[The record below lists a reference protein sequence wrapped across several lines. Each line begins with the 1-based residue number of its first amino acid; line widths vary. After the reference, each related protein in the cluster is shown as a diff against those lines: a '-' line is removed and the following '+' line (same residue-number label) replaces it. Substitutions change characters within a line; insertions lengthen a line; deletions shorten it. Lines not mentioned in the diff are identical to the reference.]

1 VGLFFGFHGRL
12 SPAGNALPEGFS
24 TEGFFYLDKRSGQAY
39 PVIVKALVRAA
50 AVLFIVVAGAIGIG
64 LGLSL
69 AETINIQNVENLRE
83 FNPALPTKILDSSGE
98 VITEYVSDE
107 KRELIALNE
116 LPRHLILAVLTRE
129 DPDFYNHKG
138 FSIRAITRAVY
149 GQITR
154 RPRGGGSTITQQVA
168 GTLYCNRMEKKL
180 SRKIK
185 ELWWAL
191 QMERRFT
198 KNEILEIYLN
208 YMPMGPGT
216 FGVEASSQYF
226 FGHSAREITLAEAAV
241 LVVQLSSPR
250 NYNPLQYPNVAMGR
264 QQDVLNKM
272 VEAGYVGKEEADN
285 SFQEY
290 WKNYDYTRVSASAYY
305 SKEDKA
311 PWFSEYVRRQLE
323 DLMYGEMDYYRDG
336 YTVQTTLNL
345 RFQNLAESSMT
356 AGIARANKMFQ
367 AASNSKFTKAEDVYV
382 PIVNLL
388 TLTFNL
394 GGVQA
399 AGAGQEERRAVN
411 RYTKTINPI
420 VDMASLIFD
429 LPGLDPLTS
438 ASYGQMKAISEENVV
453 EGALVVLEND
463 TGYIRAIIGG
473 SKYDAGNQLIRASQA
488 KVMPGSAFKPLYYS
502 AAIDSRQFTMA
513 SLIYDLPMAFPTA
526 SGIPYIPNNYSG
538 NWRGPVLLY
547 EALALSLNIPA
558 LKVLDGIGFDAA
570 INRSAILLGITD
582 AEEKRRTFPRV
593 YPMGLGTIGVSPLQM
608 ARAFAI
614 FANEGREVTPIA
626 IRTVEDRDGRII
638 IDNERDIRLA
648 QRQMGSGIQIVS
660 PQNAYI
666 MNRLM
671 AQTISIGTLASGTGF
686 GSKLNVTDSR
696 GVSYR
701 IAAAGKT
708 GTTQNWSDAWAV
720 GYTPYYTIA
729 IWFGFDKPGNTLG
742 PNGTGAQLCG
752 PIWGDLMHEYNQGL
766 PRRDFPRPPGVVD
779 ATVCRASGRLPV
791 DECPAR
797 VTLSFLSGTVPASL
811 CDQHGPNADSSF
823 MVPGRLQ
830 NNTMWGNDF
839 TSDLQMPSLP
849 PELSNDSSKTTPGMG
864 IELPGHNPLTE

>member
-1 VGLFFGFHGRL
+1 MFDRSVIKNYDVRC
-12 SPAGNALPEGFS
+12 ADVRC
-24 TEGFFYLDKRSGQAY
+24 LDKRSGRTY
-39 PVIVKALVRAA
+39 PVLVKALVRAA

-83 FNPALPTKILDSSGE
+83 FNPALPTKILDSSGD

-107 KRELIALNE
+107 KRELIGLNE

-216 FGVEASSQYF
+216 YGVEASSQYF

-272 VEAGYVGKEEADN
+272 VEAGYAGKEEADS

-290 WKNYDYTRVSASAYY
+290 WANYDYTRVSASAYY

-336 YTVQTTLNL
+336 YTVQTTLDL

-356 AGIARANKMFQ
+356 AGIARANKLFQ

-388 TLTFNL
+388 TLAFNL

-411 RYTKTINPI
+411 RYTKTINPV

-429 LPGLDPLTS
+429 LPGLDPLTT
-438 ASYGQMKAISEENVV
+438 ASYGQMKVISEENLV

-463 TGYIRAIIGG
+463 TGYIKAIIGG
-473 SKYDAGNQLIRASQA
+473 SKYDAVNQLIRASQA

-502 AAIDSRQFTMA
+502 AAIDSRQFTMS
-513 SLIYDLPMAFPTA
+513 SLIYDLPMVFPTA
-526 SGIPYIPNNYSG
+526 SGVPYIPNNYSG

-570 INRSAILLGITD
+570 INRSAVLLGITD

-614 FANEGREVTPIA
+614 FANEGRDVTPIA
-626 IRTVEDRDGRII
+626 IRTVEDRDGRVI

-648 QRQMGSGIQIVS
+648 QRQMGSSVQIVS

-666 MNRLM
+666 MSRLM

-686 GSKLNVTDSR
+686 GSKLNVTDNR
-696 GVSYR
+696 GAGYR

-742 PNGTGAQLCG
+742 PNGTGAQICG

-766 PRRDFPRPPGVVD
+766 PRRDFRRPPGVVD
-779 ATVCRASGRLPV
+779 ATVCRASGLLPTN
-791 DECPAR
+791 DCPAR
-797 VTLSFLSGTVPASL
+797 VTLSFLSGTVPASP
-811 CDQHGPNADSSF
+811 CDQHGPNAVSPF
-823 MVPGRLQ
+823 VVPGGLQ
-830 NNTMWGNDF
+830 NNAVLWDDF
-839 TSDLQMPSLP
+839 TSGLQMPSLP
-849 PELSNDSSKTTPGMG
+849 PELSNDSPKTPGMG